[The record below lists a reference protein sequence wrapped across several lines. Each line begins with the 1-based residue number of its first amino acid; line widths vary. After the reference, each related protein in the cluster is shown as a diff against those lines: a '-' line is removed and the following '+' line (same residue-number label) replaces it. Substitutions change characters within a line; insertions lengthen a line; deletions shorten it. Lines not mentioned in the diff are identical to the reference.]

1 MYHATVSDRK
11 MQCDLQVAPQLGGI
25 DGRSSMGRK
34 SHAQTLRNGGGPA
47 KRNDDV
53 APLDATQSSHTHTL
67 GRQTHMRA
75 RRPSHFPVPG
85 AAAAAWLQVA
95 PPVNGTKHAS
105 VQLEPASSSSHRALD
120 IHHPTRGGH
129 YFPIFY

>member
-1 MYHATVSDRK
+1 
-11 MQCDLQVAPQLGGI
+11 MQCDLQVGRPQLGGI
-25 DGRSSMGRK
+25 DGRRRSMGRK

-53 APLDATQSSHTHTL
+53 ALSMHTQSHTQLDARRTC
-67 GRQTHMRA
+67 A

-95 PPVNGTKHAS
+95 PQANGTKHAS
-105 VQLEPASSSSHRALD
+105 VQLEPASLSSHRALD